1 LDTSLQDLAFAAG
14 AIVSLGT
21 STVLVSRIERVA
33 ERLGLSEALLG
44 IVAALAAD
52 APEITTAISAIAGHQ
67 SLVGAGVV
75 LGSCVF
81 NLAALGL
88 GAVAAGFIPLH
99 RRVIVLGGT
108 VCTWVSLTALGTAT
122 DAVGPGVALSAALVV
137 LAVYVLVSGT
147 AHSGLRWMPART
159 RGWLVS
165 AVTEEEEELSEV
177 IRPRPGGIA
186 DAAVAGFALL
196 IVVGASVLME
206 RSASSIGHRLGVP
219 EIVTGALV
227 LAGVTSIPNAV
238 ASTYLAR
245 KGRGAAALSTAFNSN
260 NFNIVLGLLLPAA
273 VVGLGGSSHESV
285 LVAAWCLALTV
296 LVVGVAYRARGLRR
310 GAGWVL
316 LTSYLAFV
324 VAVVA
329 VGNS

>member
-1 LDTSLQDLAFAAG
+1 
-14 AIVSLGT
+14 
-21 STVLVSRIERVA
+21 
-33 ERLGLSEALLG
+33 
-44 IVAALAAD
+44 
-52 APEITTAISAIAGHQ
+52 
-67 SLVGAGVV
+67 
-75 LGSCVF
+75 
-81 NLAALGL
+81 
-88 GAVAAGFIPLH
+88 
-99 RRVIVLGGT
+99 
-108 VCTWVSLTALGTAT
+108 
-122 DAVGPGVALSAALVV
+122 
-137 LAVYVLVSGT
+137 
-147 AHSGLRWMPART
+147 
-159 RGWLVS
+159 
-165 AVTEEEEELSEV
+165 LSEV